1 MNGAHAPKPRIVA
14 TYDYVDESGRRLSQ
28 AVRYE
33 PKQFKQR
40 RPSELGGWEWNL
52 KGVRSVPYRL
62 PELLEAIG
70 KGQTVFVV
78 EGEKDV
84 DNLGKV
90 GVIATCNA
98 AGAGKWKA
106 EHAAFLKDADVVI
119 LPDND
124 EAGRKH
130 AELVARSLR
139 GVAARVRMIDLPGLA
154 AKGDVSDWLSMGRS
168 GDELWE
174 LVQRSQDELAEQ
186 PAAEPHKVGDY
197 SETAAGIEWSR
208 FTDRGDVRS
217 TLLTNFTARI
227 ASDVVQDDGV
237 ETARALEIDTTING
251 RTQTFVVPAN
261 QFASMNWV
269 LEHLGAEAVVQ
280 PGQGSKDRARAAIQI
295 LSGRV
300 RQRAVFTH
308 TGWREVRGQTVFMH
322 GGGALGPGGPVG
334 GIEVSLPEQLSN
346 FQFPDVGD
354 LDLPEAVNAS
364 LAIRRVAPD
373 RITIP
378 LLGCAYRAP
387 LCEADFGAHLSGP
400 TGAQKS
406 ELAALIQQHFGPAMD
421 ARSLPASW
429 SSTANALDGF
439 RGEGRSSCDRRFRS
453 AGHNSRSTTPQRH
466 RGSSAPRPR
475 QSQWSRTPKVRCHDA
490 SVSATPW
497 PHHLNRGGG
506 TSGAIPT
513 CPAGCLGITT
523 W

>member
-1 MNGAHAPKPRIVA
+1 MC
-14 TYDYVDESGRRLSQ
+14 L
-28 AVRYE
+28 
-33 PKQFKQR
+33 
-40 RPSELGGWEWNL
+40 
-52 KGVRSVPYRL
+52 
-62 PELLEAIG
+62 IG
-70 KGQTVFVV
+70 SLWG
-78 EGEKDV
+78 DR
-84 DNLGKV
+84 
-90 GVIATCNA
+90 VI
-98 AGAGKWKA
+98 
-106 EHAAFLKDADVVI
+106 
-119 LPDND
+119 
-124 EAGRKH
+124 
-130 AELVARSLR
+130 
-139 GVAARVRMIDLPGLA
+139 
-154 AKGDVSDWLSMGRS
+154 
-168 GDELWE
+168 ELWE
-174 LVQRSQDELAEQ
+174 LVQRSQDESAEQ

-364 LAIRRVAPD
+364 LAIRKVAPD

-429 SSTANALDGF
+429 SSTANALEAMASAAKDVVLVIDDFVPQGTTADRQRLNATADRVLRAQGNHSG
-439 RGEGRSSCDRRFRS
+439 RGRLRSDATMRRSRPPRGLTISTGKEVPAGQSLRARLVVLELRRGDVNLERLSIAQVAARNAKYATATAGYVRWLAARLGEAQGRFKALTHERRIQINVHHARTADALAQISAAWTIWLEFAADVGAVTAEEAGAIGQHVWSALTDLAIEQEGTPARS
-453 AGHNSRSTTPQRH
+453 
-466 RGSSAPRPR
+466 RPR
-475 QSQWSRTPKVRCHDA
+475 
-490 SVSATPW
+490 
-497 PHHLNRGGG
+497 
-506 TSGAIPT
+506 
-513 CPAGCLGITT
+513 
-523 W
+523 